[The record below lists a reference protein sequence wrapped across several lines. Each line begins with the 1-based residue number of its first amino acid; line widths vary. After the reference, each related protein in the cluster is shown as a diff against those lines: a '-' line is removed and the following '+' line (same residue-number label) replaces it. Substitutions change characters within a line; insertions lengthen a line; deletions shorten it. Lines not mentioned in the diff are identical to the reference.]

1 MMESWP
7 EKKDN
12 PELHRIELLLSR
24 QSASF
29 LFLFLVEMMFSI
41 QGTNETHNNPKPFKA
56 NTK

>member
-12 PELHRIELLLSR
+12 PELHRIELLLS
-24 QSASF
+24 ASFLF